1 MKIRGREHNF
11 DLISHCFP
19 LKLHLHIRVS
29 HFSNFFEFHLP
40 NPRSYSIL
48 YLKEESKF
56 SEFSDFVYYSKISRQ
71 NGSDPFISEKKLFG
85 L

>member
-40 NPRSYSIL
+40 NLGSHSIP
-48 YLKEESKF
+48 YLKEESKCMA
-56 SEFSDFVYYSKISRQ
+56 EQNLEISS
-71 NGSDPFISEKKLFG
+71 GICTALCV
-85 L
+85 LCL